1 MIKHMLPCGLLAGLL
16 CVASGLSHA
25 QSMVVQRTSL
35 AGFTHHAAQTLWDQL
50 HEGDTLELVLETSNP
65 YDEQAV
71 RVDWH
76 QQTLGYLPRT
86 RNGAIAR
93 ALDAKQPLLARIGHL
108 RNSPDPR
115 RRVEIEILAPLAASV
130 GKD

>member
-1 MIKHMLPCGLLAGLL
+1 MLRRLLIWLLLAVPSLG
-16 CVASGLSHA
+16 HA
-25 QSMVVQRTSL
+25 QSMVVQRTPL
-35 AGFTHHAAQTLWDQL
+35 AGFTHHAAQSLWDQL
-50 HEGDTLELVLETSNP
+50 HEGDALELVLETSNP

-76 QQTLGYLPRT
+76 KQTLGYLPRT

-93 ALDAKQPLLARIGHL
+93 ALDAKQPLLARIAHL

-115 RRVEIEILAPLAASV
+115 RRVEIEILAPLSASA